1 MYPIHKIGHL
11 LWMMIMEV
19 KVYWKAGKT
28 ILWCLFLR
36 CISLVL
42 GVFIRRKSD
51 VWLFLGRG
59 GQFFDNTKYLSLW
72 IASHVKEPPSLL
84 YIHDMSTPPDILNI
98 QFIRRGTLAERMAL
112 LRAGVIVVDEV
123 EQIIVRR
130 LILFVGKAKLVQL
143 WHGAFL
149 KKQMELILHHTR
161 LKRMSPLRRILL
173 KFQTWAEKRF
183 PKYDFFVSTS
193 NYYTEQVFK
202 LAFEAKYFLN
212 SGYPRNDLLLAPE
225 AFKQEYILSEEYS
238 HELFHHIERL
248 RGHGKK
254 VALYA
259 PTWRRQDGKFQESMG
274 VTEDILSLHARVSGC
289 LWLVKPHPW
298 DTSWQK
304 QSSSDNVIFLNGSL
318 DIYPFFHLVDVL
330 VTDYSSI
337 SYDFL
342 LVDRP
347 IVFFAYDRH
356 EYIDK
361 NDNLM
366 FDYDERTP
374 GLKVYNAEELFT
386 EVDRCFRLDEDIWRA
401 ERLRIRS
408 LVFDNLAPTA
418 SQIIYDSVQHSL

>member
-1 MYPIHKIGHL
+1 
-11 LWMMIMEV
+11 MEI

-36 CISLVL
+36 FISLVL
-42 GVFIRRKSD
+42 GIFIRRKSD
-51 VWLFLGRG
+51 VWLFFGRG

-72 IASHVKEPPSLL
+72 IASHVKEPPSLF

-98 QFIRRGTLAERMAL
+98 QFIRRGTFAERIAL
-112 LRAGVIVVDEV
+112 LRAGVIVIDEA

-130 LILFVGKAKLVQL
+130 LILFTGKAKLVQL

-149 KKQMELILHHTR
+149 KKQMELILLQTR
-161 LKRMSPLRRILL
+161 LKRMSPLRRVLL
-173 KFQTWAEKRF
+173 QLQTVIEKRF
-183 PKYDFFVSTS
+183 PKYDLFISTS

-202 LAFEAKYFLN
+202 LAFEAKQFLN
-212 SGYPRNDLLLAPE
+212 SGYPRNDLLLGPE
-225 AFKQEYILSEEYS
+225 TFKQENILWENYTL
-238 HELFHHIERL
+238 ELFHNIERL
-248 RGHGKK
+248 RGYGKK
-254 VALYA
+254 VVLYA
-259 PTWRRQDGKFQESMG
+259 PTWRRHDGKFQESMG
-274 VTEDILSLHARVSGC
+274 VTEDVLNLHAQASGC

-298 DTSWQK
+298 DTSWKK
-304 QSSSDNVIFLNGSL
+304 QSSNENVIFLNGSL
-318 DIYPFFHLVDVL
+318 DVYPFFQLIDVL

-347 IVFFAYDRH
+347 MIFFAYDRH
-356 EYIDK
+356 DYIDQ

-374 GLKVYNAEELFT
+374 GLKVYNAEELFA
-386 EVDRCFRLDEDIWRA
+386 EVERCFRSEEDIWRT

-418 SQIIYDSVQHSL
+418 SQMIYDSVRH

>member
-1 MYPIHKIGHL
+1 
-11 LWMMIMEV
+11 MEV

-51 VWLFLGRG
+51 VWLFFGRG

-84 YIHDMSTPPDILNI
+84 YIHDMSTPPNILNI

-112 LRAGVIVVDEV
+112 LRAGVIIVDDV
-123 EQIIVRR
+123 EQIIGQRW
-130 LILFVGKAKLVQL
+130 ILFTGKAKLVQL

-149 KKQMELILHHTR
+149 KKRMELISHYAR
-161 LKRMSPLRRILL
+161 LKRMSSLRRILL
-173 KFQTWAEKRF
+173 KFQTWVEKRF
-183 PKYDFFVSTS
+183 PQYDCFTSTS
-193 NYYTEQVFK
+193 DYYTEHVFRF
-202 LAFEAKYFLN
+202 AFESKHFLN

-225 AFKQEYILSEEYS
+225 AFKQEYILTEEYS
-238 HELFHHIERL
+238 HRLFHNIERL
-248 RGHGKK
+248 RSHGKK
-254 VALYA
+254 VVLYA
-259 PTWRRQDGKFQESMG
+259 PTFRRHDGKFQESRG
-274 VTEDILSLHARVSGC
+274 VTKETLVQHAQASGC

-304 QSSSDNVIFLNGSL
+304 QSSNENVIFLNGSL
-318 DIYPFFHLVDVL
+318 DVYPFFQLVDVL

-347 IVFFAYDRH
+347 MIFFAYDRH
-356 EYIDK
+356 DYIDQ

-374 GLKVYNAEELFT
+374 GLKVYNAEELFA
-386 EVDRCFRLDEDIWRA
+386 EVERCFRLEEDIWRTD
-401 ERLRIRS
+401 RLRIRS

-418 SQIIYDSVQHSL
+418 SQIIYDFVRH